1 MCVPQDSSHSTLL
14 KLLPHTHARMDVP
27 HSRTSQGYKVK
38 TLMVM
43 DDVDTPSHRP
53 NSTKERTNI
62 HKAWSMSMRWWPA
75 GQVVNQWENLWPCT
89 VGHKFLVRLCKHK
102 QGTNNKTWVD
112 CIGLAWPNHKREY
125 CLWFLRTVFNSNYCG
140 EMKEGKWHDYVI
152 VFTNFWCF
160 PLRPLEDKTVRRAE
174 NLLGTE
180 QMDFT
185 TFVIALLKGTEIK
198 QSLIH
203 SSWCPFQEMNPQPLY
218 YQARS
223 TTSVL
228 WIFNI
233 FLHICFDT

>member
-1 MCVPQDSSHSTLL
+1 M
-14 KLLPHTHARMDVP
+14 
-27 HSRTSQGYKVK
+27 
-38 TLMVM
+38 
-43 DDVDTPSHRP
+43 
-53 NSTKERTNI
+53 
-62 HKAWSMSMRWWPA
+62 
-75 GQVVNQWENLWPCT
+75 VNQWENLWPCT

-112 CIGLAWPNHKREY
+112 CFGLALPNHKREY

-198 QSLIH
+198 QSIIH
-203 SSWCPFQEMNPQPLY
+203 SSWMSLPRNEPATFVLSGQIHHLCFMNIQYIFTHLFRHIEWDPKV
-218 YQARS
+218 S
-223 TTSVL
+223 DCIEIL
-228 WIFNI
+228 WNSKLNI
-233 FLHICFDT
+233 NME